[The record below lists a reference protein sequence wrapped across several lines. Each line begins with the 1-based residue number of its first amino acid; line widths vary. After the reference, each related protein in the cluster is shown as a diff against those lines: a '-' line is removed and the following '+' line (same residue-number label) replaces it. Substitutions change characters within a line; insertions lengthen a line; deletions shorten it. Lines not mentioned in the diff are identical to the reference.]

1 MKKLNY
7 ILIGITVVS
16 VIALCIMTG
25 LFFKVRNQYNK
36 LIEKT
41 GNYWFSIDGENIEQ
55 QQTKVDSDFLFY
67 EEGQ

>member
-7 ILIGITVVS
+7 ILIGIIVVL

-25 LFFKVRNQYNK
+25 LIFKVRNQYNK

-67 EEGQ
+67 EEGK